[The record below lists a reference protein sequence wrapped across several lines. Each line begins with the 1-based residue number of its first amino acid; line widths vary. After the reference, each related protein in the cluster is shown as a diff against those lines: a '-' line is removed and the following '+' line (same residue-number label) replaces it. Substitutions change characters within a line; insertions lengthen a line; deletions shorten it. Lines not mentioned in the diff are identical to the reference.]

1 MSVIDLAS
9 LPPLRDVIA
18 AHDLRAHK
26 GLGQHFL
33 LDLNI
38 TQKIVRLAGD
48 LRGVHVVEI
57 GPGPGGLTRAILA
70 SDAASVTA
78 IERDDRCIVALQDV
92 VTAAHGRLRLIAGD
106 ALQCDPITLTPT
118 PRAIIANL
126 PYNVGTELLLGWLK
140 NYRAFT
146 GMTLMFQRE
155 VAERICATPGGK
167 TYGRLAVM
175 AQACCTVKKLFD
187 LPARAFTPPPKVAS
201 SIVHF
206 VPRADGP
213 DAALIAALE
222 KITAA
227 AFGQRRK
234 MLKSSLADYGGEEF
248 LCQHGI
254 DPMARAETIG
264 VDGFLRL
271 AIATRVA

>member
-1 MSVIDLAS
+1 MSGTDLDA
-9 LPPLRDVIA
+9 LPPLREVIA

-48 LRGVHVVEI
+48 LSGVHVVEI

-70 SDAASVTA
+70 SDAADVTA

-92 VTAAHGRLRLIAGD
+92 VTAAHGRLRLIAAD
-106 ALQCDPITLTPT
+106 ALQCDPIALVPE

-126 PYNVGTELLLGWLK
+126 PYNVGTELLLSWLK

-167 TYGRLAVM
+167 IYGRLAVM
-175 AQACCTVKKLFD
+175 AQACCTVKKVFD

-248 LCQHGI
+248 LRQHNI

-264 VDGFLRL
+264 VHDFLRL
-271 AIATRVA
+271 AMATRSA